1 MIDWTVQKKHTY
13 LCVFYV
19 TTSEVC
25 VKATPA
31 LKKKS
36 ELLFVPFFQLSKS
49 TFLRTETILQHF
61 LL

>member
-1 MIDWTVQKKHTY
+1 M
-13 LCVFYV
+13 
-19 TTSEVC
+19 
-25 VKATPA
+25 KATPA

-49 TFLRTETILQHF
+49 TFLRTETILQYF

>member
-1 MIDWTVQKKHTY
+1 MCL
-13 LCVFYV
+13 LCYYFRG
-19 TTSEVC
+19 VC

-49 TFLRTETILQHF
+49 TFLRAETILQHF

>member
-1 MIDWTVQKKHTY
+1 M
-13 LCVFYV
+13 
-19 TTSEVC
+19 
-25 VKATPA
+25 KATPA

-49 TFLRTETILQHF
+49 TLRTETILQHF